1 MPSIQ
6 TSASSHF
13 SYTISPART
22 PADIEAIRG
31 LLHIYNQTQI
41 DELALEA
48 EAASL
53 PGRYSLPHGEML
65 LARLTPPAESKPIG
79 WIGLR
84 PFPELSEPRA
94 QIRYTDVCEAKRLFI
109 LEEYRGLGIG
119 RALVQAV
126 VKAAKEKG
134 FKEMRI
140 SVEKKLGWE
149 IEMYKRW
156 GFADI
161 EKYFESVVPDLVY
174 LALEIE

>member
-1 MPSIQ
+1 MPSTQI
-6 TSASSHF
+6 SPSSHF

-31 LLHIYNQTQI
+31 LLHIYNKTQI
-41 DELALEA
+41 DELALGA

-65 LARLTPPAESKPIG
+65 LARLTSAELKPIG

-94 QIRYTDVCEAKRLFI
+94 QIRYTDVCEAKRLFV

-126 VKAAKEKG
+126 VGAAKENG

-156 GFADI
+156 GFVDT

-174 LALEIE
+174 LALDME